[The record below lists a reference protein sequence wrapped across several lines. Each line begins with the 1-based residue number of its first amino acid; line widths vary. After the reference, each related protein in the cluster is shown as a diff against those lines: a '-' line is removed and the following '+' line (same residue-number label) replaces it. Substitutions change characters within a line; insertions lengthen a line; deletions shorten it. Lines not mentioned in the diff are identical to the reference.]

1 MTPRKRRAPERLPVR
16 REEGILSRAA
26 SALFDLA
33 AARPGATGGILV
45 FAIVLGT
52 VSANALWYQPQGG
65 HPHPLLRTRDSEHP
79 ELLLGFNREPE
90 PENVTTYR
98 IERPDVTET
107 GSIGTPASQRMASD
121 LVKAVQ
127 EELMRLGYYAGP
139 ADGLAGQ
146 MTTAA
151 IATFQR
157 AVKLDETGEASPT
170 LLSSL
175 KARKTAPKP
184 EGTIASATL
193 PVAPEAPAAQV
204 PPAAPAAPVAHSVVP
219 PPRPTVMARPAAP
232 QPQKPAEDIDP
243 VAAAIRSASA
253 PAPAAAK
260 PETASK
266 VAADATLVARIQRGL
281 SKVYA
286 DITVDGVA
294 GEGTRQSIRNF
305 EKHYNLPQTGEPNE
319 RVLKKLKE
327 IGAL

>member
-1 MTPRKRRAPERLPVR
+1 MTPRKRRAPERTPVR

-33 AARPGATGGILV
+33 AARPGATGGVIV
-45 FAIVLGT
+45 FAIILGT

-90 PENVTTYR
+90 SQNVTTYR

-107 GSIGTPASQRMASD
+107 GSIGTPSSQRMASD

-127 EELMRLGYYAGP
+127 DELMRLGYYAGP

-157 AVKLDETGEASPT
+157 AAKLDETGEASPT
-170 LLSSL
+170 LLSAL
-175 KARKTAPKP
+175 KARKTAPRP
-184 EGTIASATL
+184 EASIAAVT
-193 PVAPEAPAAQV
+193 PPAAPAAPAVQAV
-204 PPAAPAAPVAHSVVP
+204 PAAPAAPVAHAVVP
-219 PPRPTVMARPAAP
+219 PPRPTVMARPVA
-232 QPQKPAEDIDP
+232 PQKPIEDIDA

-260 PETASK
+260 PDAAGK
-266 VAADATLVARIQRGL
+266 VAADTALVARIQRGL

-294 GEGTRQSIRNF
+294 GDGTRQSIRNF